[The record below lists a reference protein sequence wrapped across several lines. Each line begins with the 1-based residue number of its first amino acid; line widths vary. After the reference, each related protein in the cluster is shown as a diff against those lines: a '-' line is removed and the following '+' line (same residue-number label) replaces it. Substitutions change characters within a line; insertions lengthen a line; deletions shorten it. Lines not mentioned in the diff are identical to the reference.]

1 MPGRGL
7 QQIEPENR
15 SKIQPVIKL
24 TPAIKNLSSFLNF
37 RFNRNRSHTVD
48 ISTLI
53 GIVVAFGLVII
64 SILLGGDGT
73 WFINYPSV
81 MIVLGGTM
89 GATLL
94 SYPLSEVLSVFKVA
108 KNVFLHRPQIPSQ
121 LIPLIARFAKKA
133 RREGILSFESLLKDI
148 DDPFLVKG
156 IQMAIDGME
165 SSSIEDVM
173 TTEIQ
178 YLEERHRLGSE
189 IFTTMGT
196 FAPAVGMLGTII
208 GLVQMLMQ
216 LEDPSQIGA
225 PMAVALLTTFY
236 GTLLA
241 NLLFLPVAGKLKTRS
256 KQEILVKQMV
266 LEGVISI
273 QSGDNHHI
281 VEQKLKAFIAPK
293 ARLAASVQ
301 PAKA

>member
-1 MPGRGL
+1 
-7 QQIEPENR
+7 
-15 SKIQPVIKL
+15 
-24 TPAIKNLSSFLNF
+24 
-37 RFNRNRSHTVD
+37 VD
-48 ISTLI
+48 IATLI
-53 GIVVAFGLVII
+53 GILVSFGLVIV
-64 SILLGGDGT
+64 SIMLGGEGA
-73 WFINYPSV
+73 WFVNAPSL

-94 SYPLSEVLSVFKVA
+94 AYPLADVLSVFRVVKH
-108 KNVFLHRPQIPSQ
+108 VFMHKSQ
-121 LIPLIARFAKKA
+121 ATSELIPLISGFAKKA
-133 RREGILSFESLLKDI
+133 RQEGILSFESQLSEI
-148 DDPFLVKG
+148 EDPFLVKG

-165 SSSIEDVM
+165 SSAIEDVM
-173 TTEIQ
+173 TTEII

-189 IFTTMGT
+189 IFTTLGT

-216 LEDPSQIGA
+216 MEDPSQIGA

-256 KQEILVKQMV
+256 KQEILIKQMV

-273 QSGDNHHI
+273 QSGDNHRV

-293 ARLAASVQ
+293 ARSVRGEELATA
-301 PAKA
+301 

>member
-1 MPGRGL
+1 
-7 QQIEPENR
+7 
-15 SKIQPVIKL
+15 V
-24 TPAIKNLSSFLNF
+24 
-37 RFNRNRSHTVD
+37 
-48 ISTLI
+48 
-53 GIVVAFGLVII
+53 
-64 SILLGGDGT
+64 
-73 WFINYPSV
+73 
-81 MIVLGGTM
+81 
-89 GATLL
+89 
-94 SYPLSEVLSVFKVA
+94 VLSVFKVA
-108 KNVFLHRPQIPSQ
+108 KNVFLHRSQIPGK
-121 LIPLIARFAKKA
+121 LIPLIAGFAKKA
-133 RREGILSFESLLKDI
+133 RQEGILSFESQLNDI
-148 DDPFLVKG
+148 EDPFLVKG

-178 YLEERHRLGSE
+178 YLDARHRLGSE

-216 LEDPSQIGA
+216 MEDPSQIGA

-256 KQEILVKQMV
+256 KQEILVKEMV

-273 QSGDNHHI
+273 QSGDNHRI

-293 ARLAASVQ
+293 ARIAANRE
-301 PAKA
+301 PAEA

>member
-1 MPGRGL
+1 MD
-7 QQIEPENR
+7 
-15 SKIQPVIKL
+15 V
-24 TPAIKNLSSFLNF
+24 T
-37 RFNRNRSHTVD
+37 
-48 ISTLI
+48 TLI
-53 GIVVAFGLVII
+53 GIAVAFGLVII
-64 SILLGGDGT
+64 SILMGGDGT
-73 WFINYPSV
+73 WFINYPSM

-108 KNVFLHRPQIPSQ
+108 KHVFMHRSQ
-121 LIPLIARFAKKA
+121 QASELIPLIAGFAKKA
-133 RREGILSFESLLKDI
+133 RQEGILSFESQLKDI
-148 DDPFLVKG
+148 EDPFLVKG

-165 SSSIEDVM
+165 SSSIEEVM
-173 TTEIQ
+173 TTEII

-189 IFTTMGT
+189 IFSTMGT

-216 LEDPSQIGA
+216 MEDPSQIGA

-256 KQEILVKQMV
+256 KQEILIKQMV

-273 QSGDNHHI
+273 QSGDNHRI
-281 VEQKLKAFIAPK
+281 VEQKLKAFIAPN
-293 ARLAASVQ
+293 ARIATSVE
-301 PAKA
+301 PAEA